1 MTALQVFT
9 SDDIIR
15 VSTRISHEIIERNF
29 GSGNIVLIGVRRRGA
44 LFANRLKKII
54 KSIEG
59 ISVPVYS
66 IDVSDARDDISL
78 EETRNHLL
86 NESITGVEIS
96 KEQELEI
103 YPQDLSTAQ
112 NINLENFN
120 VIIVDDV
127 LYTGRTTRACI
138 EIISRESRPKT
149 IQLAVIND
157 RGHREL
163 PIRADYV
170 GKNLPTKR
178 SERVNMKM
186 SELDSI
192 DLIEVVRQDIG

>member
-127 LYTGRTTRACI
+127 LYTGRTTRACM
-138 EIISRESRPKT
+138 EIISRVSRPKT
-149 IQLAVIND
+149 IQLAVMID

-186 SELDSI
+186 SELDGI
-192 DLIEVVRQDIG
+192 DLIEVVRQDLG

>member
-127 LYTGRTTRACI
+127 LYTGRTTRACM
-138 EIISRESRPKT
+138 EIISRVSRPKT
-149 IQLAVIND
+149 IQLAVMID

-186 SELDSI
+186 SELDGI